1 VIVVSVAALLFL
13 QGWAGGLLEVVD
25 VMEKDGFKEMNDRT
39 GKNTV
44 PQIFLLWQSDGE
56 IVEEYIGGYDTIA
69 EW

>member
-1 VIVVSVAALLFL
+1 LFL